1 MTATKT
7 DVVYWLRRAANEAS
21 DGVLV
26 GSDLLIDA
34 ADEIDYLRF
43 AIAAWAEAEDALD
56 GYTVETVDPAM
67 AKAYYDSWSYL
78 RKAVGLVSGDSVAG
92 T

>member
-43 AIAAWAEAEDALD
+43 AIAAWVDADAEWRASRKSRGSELGIRLTDIEGA
-56 GYTVETVDPAM
+56 
-67 AKAYYDSWSYL
+67 L
-78 RKAVGLVSGDSVAG
+78 RKAVGR
-92 T
+92 